1 MGCYR
6 LAMRLV
12 FLLTGFALGGC
23 LVPIEDVEATK
34 SHVGAGGKTGI
45 GGGAGVPSSVWD
57 AGEQPAAGGTGG
69 QADSGSSAD
78 AGADSSGDAAVGGCA
93 ALGQFADD
101 FDDGVPA
108 PFWLAAPTG
117 GAAWDESGGRLN
129 VLLPHTL
136 TANTFAGYRLEQG
149 FDLKGCALS
158 VRVVQAAVG
167 GMAVYTHFWL
177 SYGAAGVAEISRS
190 GEGMWFTSW
199 QSGTAQV
206 LNAVGYNPTQH
217 AYWRFRHDG
226 TTLSWETSPD
236 ASQWTVQASAPLP
249 SKFSA
254 LRIGAGAT
262 FDKTLA
268 IAPTASFDD
277 FAVSP

>member
-1 MGCYR
+1 
-6 LAMRLV
+6 
-12 FLLTGFALGGC
+12 
-23 LVPIEDVEATK
+23 
-34 SHVGAGGKTGI
+34 
-45 GGGAGVPSSVWD
+45 
-57 AGEQPAAGGTGG
+57 
-69 QADSGSSAD
+69 
-78 AGADSSGDAAVGGCA
+78 
-93 ALGQFADD
+93 
-101 FDDGVPA
+101 
-108 PFWLAAPTG
+108 
-117 GAAWDESGGRLN
+117 
-129 VLLPHTL
+129 
-136 TANTFAGYRLEQG
+136 
-149 FDLKGCALS
+149 
-158 VRVVQAAVG
+158 
-167 GMAVYTHFWL
+167 
-177 SYGAAGVAEISRS
+177 
-190 GEGMWFTSW
+190 MWFTSW